1 MTEMSKA
8 EAKDE
13 IENLQKGMSSKHPSL
28 YVWPNEQTHRTHES
42 FMDRFKQHKFGFLP
56 IRGSVGAGKTRFAL
70 KVKGDLRKEKM
81 AVSHVVLEDAGKV

>member
-56 IRGSVGAGKTRFAL
+56 IRGSVGAGKTRFARRRSSTPRRAR
-70 KVKGDLRKEKM
+70 GPW
-81 AVSHVVLEDAGKV
+81 S